1 MRWVIAIIML
11 CVIGG
16 CRSQSTPLTNP
27 FASADRVPPPATRT
41 LAPGTAQPYY
51 PGDPGMASAPA
62 VVPGGAPATTFA
74 PASTV
79 IPSVT
84 PPPQTQPLQSAP
96 VTPPGGWNQP
106 AANPYGAPPA
116 TSYTPAPTGT
126 ENSVVRIN
134 PDDQSMRFASVP
146 NSNPNDILQVA
157 ANQQMGTSTPFV
169 YSPPAIETQGFPN
182 TVQPAQY
189 TATPTPAAASDG
201 FRPQGSSQQATAA
214 ATVEP
219 IPAQAPGTPQEDP
232 ARFGFDG
239 SYATLRGQLQ
249 YYPQTGYWGVRY
261 IPLQGTPDHYGG
273 VAVISNP
280 EILGGLQ
287 PGEFLL
293 IQGFMEPHDNG
304 DGTFVPSDTVQGIQ
318 RQR

>member
-1 MRWVIAIIML
+1 ML

-51 PGDPGMASAPA
+51 PGDPGMATAPA
-62 VVPGGAPATTFA
+62 ALPGAAPATTFA
-74 PASTV
+74 PASTA

-84 PPPQTQPLQSAP
+84 APPQTQPLQSAP

-146 NSNPNDILQVA
+146 SSNPNDILQVA

-169 YSPPAIETQGFPN
+169 YTPPAIETQGFPN

-201 FRPQGSSQQATAA
+201 FRPQGSSQQAAA
-214 ATVEP
+214 TSTVEP

-261 IPLQGTPDHYGG
+261 IPLQGAPDHYGG

-293 IQGFMEPHDNG
+293 IQGFIEPHDNG
-304 DGTFVPSDTVQGIQ
+304 DGTFVPSYTVQGIQ